1 MRIFLN
7 ASSDLKEKRPAA
19 FLDRDGTINR
29 NRHGEYITRPDQF
42 ELYSCA
48 LPALRLISQKGY
60 RIIVL
65 SNHSGIGRGYMTQE
79 TAKEIN
85 LMLARQ
91 MEKAGIELSGI
102 YICPHLPDAGCQCRK
117 PKTGLMSEA
126 LQDINTDMEH
136 SFIAGD
142 SSGDMRLA
150 AAAGLPGY
158 LVLTGAGRLT
168 AAKMPEAKKYGTLLS
183 LAKALP
189 QIKNYQLAVS
199 N

>member
-7 ASSDLKEKRPAA
+7 AGIGGKEKKPAA

-42 ELYSCA
+42 ELYLYA
-48 LPALRLISQKGY
+48 IPALRMISQKGY

-65 SNHSGIGRGYMTQE
+65 SNHSGIGRGYMTLE

-91 MEKAGIELSGI
+91 MEQAGIKIAGI
-102 YICPHLPDAGCQCRK
+102 YVCPHLPDAGCVCRK
-117 PKTGLMSEA
+117 PKTGLLYEA
-126 LQDINTDMEH
+126 MQDFGTDMEH

-150 AAAGLPGY
+150 AESGLPGY
-158 LVLTGAGRLT
+158 LVLTGAGRIT
-168 AAKMPEAKKYGTLLS
+168 AEKMPSVKKYGTLLS

-189 QIKNYQLAVS
+189 DVREIS
-199 N
+199 S